1 MIEQEMHKLGYTNA
15 YFIADR
21 NLLLAGVLSAVRDGD
36 MVVVMGA
43 GDITRFADKLAE
55 ELRKPN

>member
-1 MIEQEMHKLGYTNA
+1 MHKLGYTNA